1 MERRVAWHTDDETLR
16 RAADVVREV
25 LHEQFT
31 GVSFEKVS
39 VTTEV
44 AAEDDVFLWFRAV
57 YDGEPKD
64 IDSQVSLSL
73 FRVLTP
79 RLEEIGVDTPHVVS
93 YLAKSDLTKK
103 SLDAL

>member
-1 MERRVAWHTDDETLR
+1 MAHRAAWHTNDDEALR
-16 RAADVVREV
+16 QAVDVVRDV
-25 LHEQFT
+25 LREQFT

-64 IDSQVSLSL
+64 IDSQVSLGL
-73 FRVLTP
+73 FQVLTP
-79 RLEEIGVDTPHVVS
+79 RLAEIGVDTRMWCPTS
-93 YLAKSDLTKK
+93 RSRI
-103 SLDAL
+103 